1 MHRQTTNS
9 LPVSPSAQRL
19 WRPVS
24 LPADGREALAQEL
37 GVSPTVAGLL
47 IARGCADAATA
58 HRFLHPSLDDLHD
71 PFLLPDIDAAVTRI
85 ARALETGE
93 KILVHGDYDVD
104 GVCAAALMT
113 RVLRALGANVEPF
126 VPHRREDG
134 YDLRV
139 ATVRKKKEEGVS
151 LIITVDCG
159 IVAHEAAECAR
170 ELGMDLIVTDHHR
183 PDKTLPPALAV
194 VNPHRHDSAYPF
206 KSLAGVG
213 VAFKVATALVRKL
226 QVPEQSFRTKFLDL
240 VALGTTVDCMPLVD
254 ENRVFVKFGL
264 DVLRKTGKPG
274 LRALM
279 AVAGVEPGRLDAR
292 SLGFALGPRINA
304 VGRLDAAEYALK
316 LLLTGD
322 ETEALQ
328 LAQRLDRCNLERQ
341 EAQNRILQE
350 ALEQARGPARKDDR
364 VLVLAAPDWH
374 SGVIGIVASKIV
386 DIIGRPAIMIALDGE
401 RGRGSARS
409 IEDFHI
415 FDAIDSCRS
424 LLERCGG
431 HAQAAGF
438 DTRAEHV
445 EEFRQM
451 LGARAAEQLTDEALQ
466 PRIKVDAFLDPT
478 EVNLRLAHELR
489 RLEPFG
495 HGNPE
500 PVFVTRGMPL
510 VAADVWQPKTG
521 TIPHLSLR
529 CRLTPRSA
537 VHAIFWRNGEKA
549 EELRGVQQID
559 LCYQLEIDEYRG
571 AADVRLIVKDLRLP
585 ADELH

>member
-1 MHRQTTNS
+1 M
-9 LPVSPSAQRL
+9 RL
-19 WRPVS
+19 WRCNP
-24 LPADGREALAQEL
+24 LPIDGRDGLAQEL
-37 GVSPTVAGLL
+37 GISPTTAGLL
-47 IARGCADAATA
+47 LARGCVDAASA

-71 PFLLPDIDAAVTRI
+71 PFLLPDMDAAVTRI
-85 ARALETGE
+85 AHALETKE

-104 GVCAAALMT
+104 GVSSAALLT

-139 ATVRKKKEEGVS
+139 TTVLKKKQEGFG

-159 IVAHEAAECAR
+159 IVAHEAAECAI
-170 ELGMDLIVTDHHR
+170 EQGIDLIITDHHQLGAS
-183 PDKTLPPALAV
+183 LPRALAV
-194 VNPHRHDSAYPF
+194 INPHRPDSPYPF

-213 VAFKVATALVRKL
+213 VTFKLATALVRRL
-226 QVPEQSFRTKFLDL
+226 GVPERSFRTKFLDL

-254 ENRVFVKFGL
+254 ENRIFVKFGL
-264 DVLRKTGKPG
+264 EAMRTTGKPG

-279 AVAGVEPGRLDAR
+279 AVAGVEPRRLDTR
-292 SLGFALGPRINA
+292 SLGFYLGPRINA

-322 ETEALQ
+322 ENEAVQ

-341 EAQNRILQE
+341 EAQNRIFQE
-350 ALEQARGPARKDDR
+350 AQTQALGPARKDDR

-386 DIIGRPAIMIALDGE
+386 EKFGRPAIMIALEGE

-409 IEDFHI
+409 IEGFHI
-415 FDAIDSCRS
+415 SDALGSCRE

-431 HAQAAGF
+431 HALAAGF
-438 DTRAEHV
+438 DIRAERV
-445 EEFRQM
+445 DEFRQM
-451 LGARAAEQLTDEALQ
+451 LGVLAAEQLTDEALQ
-466 PRIKVDAFLDPT
+466 PRINVDAHLDPG
-478 EVNLRLAHELR
+478 EVSLRLARELQ

-495 HGNPE
+495 HGNAE
-500 PVFVTRGMPL
+500 PIFMTQSVPL

-521 TIPHLSLR
+521 NVPHLSLR
-529 CRLTPRSA
+529 CRLAAGSP

-549 EELRGVQQID
+549 DELRGVQQID
-559 LCYQLEIDEYRG
+559 LCYQLEVDEYRG
-571 AADVRLIVKDLRLP
+571 MPDLRLIVKDLRLP
-585 ADELH
+585 ADEIQ